1 MLKVELHTNEIPNLF
16 AQFKDVIDER
26 HWLKR
31 VASIKEDIRGHS
43 FLADFLAKENEIAF
57 ALARCSNLVQRYG
70 HIPMQEAENRDLYSA
85 MSLAAQILS
94 IREHSSKIE
103 AAKLV
108 QRIRGA
114 FKNPD
119 DMRAIQLEIMAATH
133 FVLRGHSIGWPEM
146 EGLGRFDLLVKDLGI
161 NGLEVECKSISEDKG
176 RKIHRREAIEF
187 HHLVKPGLQALSR
200 KLQTGISVV
209 LTLPERLPVMYKQK
223 QDLAKQVIGAVL
235 ASQNLILDDG
245 SDIRV
250 SEFDMKTLGVV
261 KTDNG
266 VVISREAI
274 DQITATNNRE
284 VMILGGKTGAIVFVL
299 QSRQDD
305 TMLKY
310 VFDTVSESAKNQLSK
325 SRPALFLVGLHGIEA
340 DSMLSIATQDNDPAQ
355 PPTGLQIAV
364 SDFLAKKN
372 RDHVIGV
379 GFLSRGNLMPELNGV
394 VKSGGSAYIFPR
406 KESSFW
412 HQDFSGLFSERA
424 LSGTKGV

>member
-1 MLKVELHTNEIPNLF
+1 VLKVELQTNEIPDLF
-16 AQFKDVIDER
+16 ARFKDVIGER
-26 HWLKR
+26 YWLKR
-31 VASIKEDIRGHS
+31 ITSIKEDIRGHS

-57 ALARCSNLVQRYG
+57 TLARCSNLVHRYG
-70 HIPMQEAENRDLYSA
+70 RIPLQEAENHDLYSA
-85 MSLAAQILS
+85 MSLAAQVLS
-94 IREHSSKIE
+94 IMDISSKIE
-103 AAKLV
+103 AEKLV

-119 DMRAIQLEIMAATH
+119 DMRAIQLELMAATH
-133 FVLRGHSIGWPEM
+133 FVHRGHTVSWPEM
-146 EGLGRFDLLVKDLGI
+146 DGFGRFDLLIKDIGT

-200 KLQTGISVV
+200 KLQSGISIV

-223 QDLAKQVIGAVL
+223 QDLAKRVIDAVL
-235 ASQNLILDDG
+235 ASQNMVLDDS

-250 SEFDMKTLGVV
+250 SEFDMKALGVV
-261 KTDNG
+261 ETDNG
-266 VVISREAI
+266 IVISREAI
-274 DQITATNNRE
+274 DKITATNNRE
-284 VMILGGKTGAIVFVL
+284 VMILGNKSGAIIFAL

-305 TMLKY
+305 TMLEY

-340 DSMLSIATQDNDPAQ
+340 DSLLSIAAQDNDPTQ
-355 PPTGLQIAV
+355 PPTGLRIAV

-379 GFLSRGNLMPELNGV
+379 GFLSKGNLNPELNGV

-412 HQDFSGLFSERA
+412 HQDFSGLFSEN
-424 LSGTKGV
+424 